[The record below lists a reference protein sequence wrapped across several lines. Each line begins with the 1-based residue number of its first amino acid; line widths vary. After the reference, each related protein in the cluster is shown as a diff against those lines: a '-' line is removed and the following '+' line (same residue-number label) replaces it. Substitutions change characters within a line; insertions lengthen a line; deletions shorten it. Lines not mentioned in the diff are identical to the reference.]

1 MQTLRKG
8 DSVSLFK
15 PVKIA
20 KIIKFSFFY
29 TVGYAMNA
37 SERFELKYE
46 NEEYIAQV
54 KLYGIAEEDAIKYK
68 VPENF
73 EQELEKLL
81 KEYSV
86 NKWDGF
92 KKSDK
97 RVLDGNSF
105 DLYVKMEEDNRI
117 DASGYMVWP
126 NNYKEFKE
134 KVVELFKE
142 HMV

>member
-1 MQTLRKG
+1 
-8 DSVSLFK
+8 
-15 PVKIA
+15 
-20 KIIKFSFFY
+20 
-29 TVGYAMNA
+29 MNA